1 MRTRYTLIN
10 MLVNIGGQFFTML
23 LSFISRMV
31 FIRCLSAAYLGV
43 NGLFTDVLSIL
54 NFAELGIGTAMV
66 FSMYEPAARDDEQKL
81 ARLMN
86 LYKWMYRAVAASVLL
101 FGLVL
106 LPFLPHLIK
115 GGEGIEHI
123 TLIYMIYVLGSASS
137 YLLNYKSSIYQAYQK
152 GYIRAGWNVVCECI
166 KTVLQIAVL
175 LLTGNFILY
184 LAVQQVV
191 QFLPNIIVSRMVDK
205 EFPYLK
211 ECRELPEKEERN
223 GILKNIGAMSMHKLA
238 TVIVRNTD
246 SLLMSSFIGLA
257 TVGLYSNYRLVL
269 NALNNLLNKFATAF
283 SGSVGNFVALEN
295 SDRLYRVYKE
305 MDFLFFVQSAY
316 LTGGLMM
323 LFNPLIAL
331 LFGGEYCF
339 PMTTV
344 VIIVTEFYI
353 SRMRQTNLLF
363 RRSWGCSGTTAIRL
377 WRSPS
382 SIWWPR
388 LHWCSGTVWPVSLGG
403 TIISSLCTCVWVEP
417 YIFLKYGVREDWQQ
431 KYRAYFAEYL
441 KRLLLTAAVSAA
453 AVLWVQRFPVS
464 NFGIFILDG
473 AALHSCIRRSD
484 RDGLPWQ
491 CRVRSTEAAWAGASE
506 TKERVHLNE
515 KMD

>member
-1 MRTRYTLIN
+1 MRTRYSIIN
-10 MLVNIGGQFFTML
+10 VLVNIGGQFLTML

-66 FSMYEPAARDDEQKL
+66 FSMYEPAARNDERKL
-81 ARLMN
+81 AQLMN
-86 LYKWMYRAVAASVLL
+86 LYRWMYRAVAASVLL

-106 LPFLPHLIK
+106 LPFLPYLIK
-115 GGEGIEHI
+115 DGEGIEHI
-123 TLIYMIYVLGSASS
+123 TLIYMMYVLSSACS

-152 GYIRAGWNVVCECI
+152 SYICTGWTLVCECI
-166 KTVLQIAVL
+166 RTVVQIVAL

-184 LAVQQVV
+184 LAIQLVV
-191 QFLPNIIVSRMVDK
+191 QFIPNIIISHMADK

-283 SGSVGNFVALEN
+283 SGSVGNFAALEN
-295 SDRLYRVYKE
+295 SDRLYQVYKE

-323 LFNPLIAL
+323 LFNPLIEL
-331 LFGGEYCF
+331 LFGREYCF

-344 VIIVTEFYI
+344 AIIVTEFYI

-363 RRSWGCSGTTAIRL
+363 REVMGLFWNDRYKAVAE
-377 WRSPS
+377 
-382 SIWWPR
+382 SIIN
-388 LHWCSGTVWPVSLGG
+388 LVVSLALVQRYGVVGIIGG

-417 YIFLKYGVREDWQQ
+417 YIFLKYGVQDAWQ
-431 KYRAYFAEYL
+431 KKLRVYFAEYL
-441 KRLLLTAAVSAA
+441 KRAMIVAAVSAA
-453 AVLWVQRFPVS
+453 AMLWVKHFPVG
-464 NFGIFILDG
+464 NFGVFVLDG
-473 AALHSCIRRSD
+473 LLYTAVFAGVIVLLYRRSVEYEALK
-484 RDGLPWQ
+484 RRGLEILK
-491 CRVRSTEAAWAGASE
+491 RRAG
-506 TKERVHLNE
+506 
-515 KMD
+515 